1 MKTWSRLKK
10 KIISKNYLPKSKK
23 TALLLRSLLGDDK
36 KLSVLDVGAGNRY
49 LAILLNFD
57 GCANISMIDP
67 HKNLFWSSEN
77 LKKELIFKDLVK
89 SYKVGLGKKTVKKTL
104 YIGKKSTASTFINIF
119 KGSKK
124 KNFQLDMDY
133 FSKSKEIV
141 QIFTV
146 KDLLTTYKIKKP
158 EIVKI
163 DVEGLE
169 AEVLDGVLHVS
180 KPFLIQIESN
190 INSSLYG
197 NTFNQIHKR
206 LTSLNYELATF
217 HPIYKYPEYSSV
229 NKKLINDYYD
239 YPKVRSQ
246 ITMLDSIYILKKKNT
261 LREISMLIGYG
272 FLIEAFQIFNKIKK
286 EIKDN
291 NKNKLKIF
299 FKEHIPKPIYK
310 TL

>member
-10 KIISKNYLPKSKK
+10 KIILKNYLPKSKK

-104 YIGKKSTASTFINIF
+104 YIGKKSTASTFVNIF
-119 KGSKK
+119 KISKK

-169 AEVLDGVLHVS
+169 AEVLDGVLHTS

-217 HPIYKYPEYSSV
+217 HPNYKYPEYSSV